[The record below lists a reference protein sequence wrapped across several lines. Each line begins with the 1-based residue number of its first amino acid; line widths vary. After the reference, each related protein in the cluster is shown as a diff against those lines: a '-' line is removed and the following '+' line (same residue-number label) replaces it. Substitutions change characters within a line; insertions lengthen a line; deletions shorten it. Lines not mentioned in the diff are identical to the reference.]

1 MIALLMMTLAGSP
14 AAAAE
19 HPDDVADVALA
30 GAAFSRGVHGPVSDA
45 PWWPGLGDAALD
57 ALLNQAFVDN
67 ADLRAAWAR
76 VEQSRGRQLQAL
88 SALSPTVSF
97 DASVTMSPT
106 DSVGFGFNIPEIPGG
121 EDEGDD
127 PEVYYSSN
135 VFLKGQWVLDVFG
148 KSAFSASAS
157 RYDALASEGNT
168 QAQRLAVASQVAG
181 AWYDV
186 VAARERVDIV
196 EDQLR
201 LGEELLELVTLRYEG
216 GEATALDVL
225 QQRQQLSSAKVQLP
239 AVRLQ
244 RESAEQRLALL
255 TGRTPLELQSTLP
268 ADGALPELGDP
279 PAVGTPDDL
288 LANRPDLQ
296 ASYASARAARSRRVS
311 AALGYTPTVSLS
323 GQVGQQGNYGI
334 SDPTDEWQT
343 LDTWSVTGAISVPLF
358 TGARTTGALKDARY
372 GETAALE
379 TLRAAA
385 LGAVQEVEG
394 SLLQDA
400 QMAEQRAAWDENAE
414 AARQSFEES
423 RARYIEGLTTYV
435 NVLNALNAAQAAEL
449 NALQAHRDQISARI
463 QLHTALGG
471 GWAMV
476 GEGE

>member
-1 MIALLMMTLAGSP
+1 MIALMLMTLAGPP

-19 HPDDVADVALA
+19 HPDDVADAALD
-30 GAAFSRGVHGPVSDA
+30 GASFSRGVQGPVSDE
-45 PWWPGLGDAALD
+45 PWWPDLSDGSLNE
-57 ALLNQAFVDN
+57 LLAMTFDDN

-76 VEQSRGRQLQAL
+76 VEQSRGRQIQAL

-97 DASVTMSPT
+97 DASITGAPT
-106 DSVGFGFNIPEIPGG
+106 DTFGFGFDIPEIPGQP
-121 EDEGDD
+121 EEEQP
-127 PEVYYSSN
+127 PEVYYSSTA
-135 VFLKGQWVLDVFG
+135 FLKGQWVLDVFG

-157 RYDALASEGNT
+157 RYDVLASEGNT

-186 VAARERVDIV
+186 VAARERLSIV
-196 EDQLR
+196 ESQLQ
-201 LGEELLELVTLRYEG
+201 LGEELLELVELRYEG

-225 QQRQQLSSAKVQLP
+225 QQRQQLANSKVQLP

-244 RESAEQRLALL
+244 LESAEQRLALL
-255 TGRTPLELQSTLP
+255 TGRTPLELKTTLP
-268 ADGALPELGDP
+268 EGGALPELGGP

-288 LANRPDLQ
+288 LYNRPDLQ
-296 ASYASARAARSRRVS
+296 AAWSTAKAARARRVS
-311 AALGYTPTVSLS
+311 AALGYTPTVSVS
-323 GQVGQQGNYGI
+323 GQIGQQGIVGLSEPY
-334 SDPTDEWQT
+334 DEWNT
-343 LDTWSVTGAISVPLF
+343 LDSWSVTGALSIPIF
-358 TGARTTGALKDARY
+358 NGGRTTGALKDARY

-379 TLRAAA
+379 SLRAAA
-385 LGAVQEVEG
+385 LTAVQEVEG
-394 SLLQDA
+394 ALLQDA
-400 QMAEQRAAWDENAE
+400 QMSEQRAAWDENAA
-414 AARQSFEES
+414 AARLSFEES

-449 NALQAHRDQISARI
+449 NALQAHRDQLSARI